1 MTMNRLPHSITRRR
15 FLRQTALTGAALRG
29 ARGWAESSS
38 PEDTEPESSYT
49 MFFAQPAATWPDALP
64 VGNGRLGGMVFG
76 DPQHDRIQLNEETIW
91 DGERHDRNNPDAGA
105 AVPKIRELLF
115 SGNIHEAERLAVADM
130 IAHPPRL
137 PCYQTLGDLWLD
149 FPGLTNAQDY
159 RLALDL
165 DKAIVTTQFTSKGV
179 RTKRE
184 VFSSAPDQTLV
195 IRLSVSHKGNLNVIL
210 RLDRPG
216 SFTTVATA
224 PNHLVI
230 TGQALPVNDNPGSP
244 YKERQTGVR
253 FRGELLVR
261 TEDGTC
267 SAEGNQLRIANST
280 AATLFF
286 VAATEF
292 RVRDMAA
299 ACSAYLESS
308 RIPYA
313 ELRNR
318 HIREYRSY
326 FRRCDLQLMGTADPL
341 SAMPTDQR
349 MQRIKDGAE
358 DVQLLPIY
366 FQFGRYMLISS
377 SRPNTMA
384 ANLQGIWNESVDP
397 PWGSKYTVNI
407 NTEMNY
413 WIAERTNLGDLHTP
427 LFDLLDSTRSTGA
440 LTAQKYYKA
449 RGFVVH
455 HNTDIWGDAVP
466 IDGIHSGIW
475 AMGAN
480 WLSLHLWEN
489 YEYSGDLNFLRTRA
503 YPVLRATALFLLDY
517 LVPSP
522 TGYLMSGPS
531 LSPEN
536 SYKLPD
542 GSKAS
547 LCMSPTM
554 DVEITRAV
562 FARVIDASK
571 LLGVDSDLRSQ
582 IHATIAQL
590 PPYKI
595 GKAGNLQEWFEDYAE
610 VEPGHRHISHLFAL
624 YPDSQITPQGT
635 PELARAARVVLDTRL
650 ANGSGSTG
658 WSRAWIINCF
668 ARLGD
673 GDQCYHNLMQLLR
686 LCTRHN
692 LFDVCGLKANA
703 PFQIDGN
710 LGAPAGIAEMLL
722 QSHGGIVRLL
732 PALPSA
738 WPTGNVRGLRARGG
752 LEVDIVWSNGRAS
765 QATLRSLLAKHHAL
779 AIPAGQQVVAITI
792 RGTAVPFTRE
802 KEVISFFS
810 TPGETYRVQI
820 V

>member
-1 MTMNRLPHSITRRR
+1 MNRPRHAITRRR
-15 FLRQTALTGAALRG
+15 FLSQTALTGAALR
-29 ARGWAESSS
+29 AAHGWAESSS
-38 PEDTEPESSYT
+38 PEDSEPESSCT

-76 DPQHDRIQLNEETIW
+76 DPQHDRIQLNEDTIW
-91 DGERHDRNNPDAGA
+91 DGERRDRNNPNASA

-115 SGNIHEAERLAVADM
+115 DGNVHEAEQLALADM

-149 FPGLTNAQDY
+149 FPDVTTAQDY

-165 DKAIVTTQFTSKGV
+165 DKAIVTTQFTFNGV
-179 RTKRE
+179 HTTRE
-184 VFSSAPDQTLV
+184 VFSSAPDQILV
-195 IRLSVSHKGNLNVIL
+195 VRVAVSHKGSLNVNL

-216 SFTTVATA
+216 SFETVASG
-224 PNHLVI
+224 PNRLVI

-267 SAEGNQLRIANST
+267 SAEGNQLHITDAT

-286 VAATEF
+286 VAATEC

-313 ELRNR
+313 ELRRR
-318 HIREYRSY
+318 HIRDYRSY
-326 FRRCDLQLMGTADPL
+326 FRRCDLQLMGTPDPL
-341 SAMPTDQR
+341 RDMPTDQR
-349 MQRIKDGAE
+349 MQRIKDGAD

-407 NTEMNY
+407 NAEMNY
-413 WIAERTNLGDLHTP
+413 WIAERTNLGDLHPP
-427 LFDLLDSTRSTGA
+427 LFDLLDSTRSAGA

-466 IDGIHSGIW
+466 IDGIQSGIW

-480 WLSLHLWEN
+480 WLALHLWEH

-503 YPVLRATALFLLDY
+503 YPVLRETALFLLDY
-517 LVPSP
+517 LVLSPS
-522 TGYLMSGPS
+522 GYLMSGPS

-536 SYKLPD
+536 SYRLPD

-562 FARVIDASK
+562 FARVMDSSK
-571 LLGVDSDLRSQ
+571 LLGVDADLRNQ
-582 IHATIAQL
+582 IHAALAKL

-673 GDQCYHNLMQLLR
+673 GDQCHHNLMQLLR

-722 QSHGGIVRLL
+722 QSYGGIIRLL

-738 WPTGNVRGLRARGG
+738 WSTGNVRGLRASGG
-752 LEVDIVWSNGRAS
+752 LEVDVIWNNGRAS
-765 QATLRSLLAKHHAL
+765 HANLRSSLTKHHAL
-779 AIPAGQQVVAITI
+779 AVPAGQQVVAITS
-792 RGTAVPFTRE
+792 RGAAVHLTRD
-802 KEVISFFS
+802 KEIVRFSS
-810 TPGETYRVQI
+810 TPGETYHVQI
-820 V
+820 A